1 MLKKK
6 LQVSMPDV
14 IRTYKDLLA
23 REMRGPSDSEGAMH
37 RLQTKYGLDYWTQW
51 ALRYRSPKR
60 IAHDVVLLVEAAH
73 LRMVEQSVKRDLEY
87 LKTEIA
93 KGADD
98 ADVGSLVAQ
107 AENLLAQIAKK
118 RAVK

>member
-1 MLKKK
+1 MRKMN
-6 LQVSMPDV
+6 LQKIMPDV

-37 RLQTKYGLDYWTQW
+37 RLQAKFGLDYWTQW
-51 ALRYRSPKR
+51 ALRYRSPRR

-73 LRMVEQSVKRDLEY
+73 LRMIEQSVRRDLVY

-93 KGADD
+93 RGGAD

-107 AENLLAQIAKK
+107 AESLLAKIATKK
-118 RAVK
+118 GVK